1 MKPVVMSS
9 GGAEKQQHRRT
20 HLSTMVPQPL
30 HKQLRLMA
38 ILEGISLNDLVLRAL
53 ETVVAQ
59 PGDANHDLHHG
70 ET

>member
-1 MKPVVMSS
+1 
-9 GGAEKQQHRRT
+9 
-20 HLSTMVPQPL
+20 MVPQPL

-38 ILEGISLNDLVLRAL
+38 ILEGVSLNDLVLRAL

>member
-1 MKPVVMSS
+1 MGNIDTSHQPV
-9 GGAEKQQHRRT
+9 QRT

-53 ETVVAQ
+53 ESTVAEPQVDQ
-59 PGDANHDLHHG
+59 QHG
-70 ET
+70 RQSSS

>member
-1 MKPVVMSS
+1 MTSAPAQVPS
-9 GGAEKQQHRRT
+9 QRRT

-30 HKQLRLMA
+30 HRELRLMA

-59 PGDANHDLHHG
+59 AASTEQHLQQ
-70 ET
+70 EQA